1 MATLQHAIERGQ
13 VLAVLD
19 SVLGPLENLLDRDL
33 RQSIKPQ
40 PLDLNQLCFIGVS
53 GVILVVIIQA
63 EQGKDLIKCLDMTLC
78 CRPGR
83 FTWPRRCL

>member
-1 MATLQHAIERGQ
+1 MAALQHAVECGQ

-19 SVLGPLENLLDRDL
+19 SVLRPLENLFDRDL

-78 CRPGR
+78 CRPGG